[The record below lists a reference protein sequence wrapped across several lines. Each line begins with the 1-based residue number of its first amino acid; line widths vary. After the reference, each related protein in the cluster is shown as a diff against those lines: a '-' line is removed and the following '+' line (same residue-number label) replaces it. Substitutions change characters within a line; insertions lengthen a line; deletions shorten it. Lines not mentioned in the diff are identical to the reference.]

1 MVTLFVSGGT
11 ATASSNGMM
20 TFLLILLALLSA
32 GLITELIAAAAAPLG
47 YQDERGFHFGCE
59 HPLKADEF
67 EGGNPS

>member
-1 MVTLFVSGGT
+1 
-11 ATASSNGMM
+11 MM